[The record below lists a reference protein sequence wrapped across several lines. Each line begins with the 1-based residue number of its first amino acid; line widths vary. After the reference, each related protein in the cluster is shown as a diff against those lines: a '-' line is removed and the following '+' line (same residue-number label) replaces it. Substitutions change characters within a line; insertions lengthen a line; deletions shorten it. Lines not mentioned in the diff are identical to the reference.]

1 MWKVNY
7 HINFNLANISRISKA
22 NSMLIKN
29 PKVMSK
35 EDAISCLLKKYKK
48 GSPLLVQYG

>member
-35 EDAISCLLKKYKK
+35 EDAISCLLKKYKN
-48 GSPLLVQYG
+48 GFPL